1 MPKQH
6 NSRTEFE
13 ENMNKNQFRLA
24 GSYVGY
30 LAKAKTRYKIHSPFV
45 FDLVEKVLR
54 DKTVYPEYHQIEKHK
69 KHISK
74 DKTVIETVDF
84 GARAE
89 NKPFTTTLQKTGDI
103 VKRRSQRKVQAR
115 LLFRL
120 SRYFQPQT
128 LLEFGT
134 AAGISTAYLKM
145 PVPESKMI
153 TLEGCP
159 RLAAVAAGNF
169 KKLKIKNTDISVG
182 DFAVTLPKVLK
193 QFDKLDLVF
202 FDGNHRREP
211 TLDYFNQCVKLA
223 GENTLFIFDD
233 IHWSPGMEAA
243 WNTIKKDD
251 RISISIDLFWFGLV
265 FFRSGIMKQDFII
278 RY

>member
-1 MPKQH
+1 
-6 NSRTEFE
+6 
-13 ENMNKNQFRLA
+13 MNKNQFWLA
-24 GSYVGY
+24 KSYVDY

-45 FDLVEKVLR
+45 FALVEKVLK
-54 DKTVYPEYHQIEKHK
+54 DKTSYSEYHRIEKHK
-69 KHISK
+69 KHISQ

-89 NKPFTTTLQKTGDI
+89 NKPYTTSRQKTGDI
-103 VKRRSQRKVQAR
+103 VKRRSQRKAQAR

-153 TLEGCP
+153 TMEGCP
-159 RLAAVAAGNF
+159 NLAGVAAANL

-182 DFAVTLPKVLK
+182 DFKVSLPKALK

-211 TLDYFNQCVKLA
+211 TLDYFSQCAALA
-223 GENTLFIFDD
+223 GQNTLFIFDD
-233 IHWSPGMEAA
+233 IHWSPDMEAA

-251 RISISIDLFWFGLV
+251 RVSISIDLFWFGLV